1 MCDESADISNQEQA
15 VICLRTVDDSFKVE
29 EDFLGLYVLESI
41 KSDCTFKALKDVL
54 LCLNLPMSKIR
65 GQAYDGAKN
74 MCGSKNGVVKKIQEI
89 ENRAIYIHCN
99 GHLLNL
105 ATGDCVKKSKTL
117 KDTLDIAFEI
127 ERLIKLSPKREEKLR
142 KIKEEIGDTNSSI
155 AAFSNTRWTVR
166 AKSIKSILDNY
177 PLLIETFEEDIK
189 ESKSMPLDMKSRIL
203 GIMSKMKK
211 IQTYVGLKLAF
222 HILRHTDILATQLQ
236 KRDLSAAQGNP
247 IFAGRGFKT

>member
-1 MCDESADISNQEQA
+1 M
-15 VICLRTVDDSFKVE
+15 
-29 EDFLGLYVLESI
+29 
-41 KSDCTFKALKDVL
+41 
-54 LCLNLPMSKIR
+54 
-65 GQAYDGAKN
+65 
-74 MCGSKNGVVKKIQEI
+74 
-89 ENRAIYIHCN
+89 
-99 GHLLNL
+99 
-105 ATGDCVKKSKTL
+105 
-117 KDTLDIAFEI
+117 
-127 ERLIKLSPKREEKLR
+127 R